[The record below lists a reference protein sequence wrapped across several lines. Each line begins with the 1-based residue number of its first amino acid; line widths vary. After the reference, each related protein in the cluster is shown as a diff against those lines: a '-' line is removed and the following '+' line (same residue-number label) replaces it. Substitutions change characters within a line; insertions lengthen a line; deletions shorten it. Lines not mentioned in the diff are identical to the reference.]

1 MYKALTQFFQLRLLY
16 IKAIPAGLETQ
27 WWSKISFLN
36 ECAINILKGFSP
48 LLNLINT
55 SVVESELLKYSVD
68 RVVREKAT
76 HLWHSL
82 WKVSSPKKKGEIFF
96 STCVSKLVS
105 TNASSLAHT
114 QWIGIAVKSN
124 ISCLLG
130 TTSIPAGTWAFIHKT

>member
-16 IKAIPAGLETQ
+16 IKAISAGLETQ

-36 ECAINILKGFSP
+36 EYAINILKGFSP

-76 HLWHSL
+76 HL
-82 WKVSSPKKKGEIFF
+82 
-96 STCVSKLVS
+96 
-105 TNASSLAHT
+105 
-114 QWIGIAVKSN
+114 
-124 ISCLLG
+124 
-130 TTSIPAGTWAFIHKT
+130 

>member
-55 SVVESELLKYSVD
+55 SESELLIYTVD
-68 RVVREKAT
+68 GVVRQKKLLTFDIHFEKFPPPR
-76 HLWHSL
+76 
-82 WKVSSPKKKGEIFF
+82 KRGNIFF
-96 STCVSKLVS
+96 YLCVQVSFYQRIKPCTYTMDWNCRQKQHKLLARYHFHSRGNVS
-105 TNASSLAHT
+105 LY
-114 QWIGIAVKSN
+114 
-124 ISCLLG
+124 
-130 TTSIPAGTWAFIHKT
+130 P